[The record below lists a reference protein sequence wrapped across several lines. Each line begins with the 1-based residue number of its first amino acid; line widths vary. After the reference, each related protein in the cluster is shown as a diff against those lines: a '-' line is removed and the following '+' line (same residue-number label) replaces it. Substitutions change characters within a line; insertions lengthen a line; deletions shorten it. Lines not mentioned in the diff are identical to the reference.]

1 MKQWRRK
8 HRVPTSGHP
17 AFIRLFE
24 EINAQMI
31 AADDVARRAGLGF
44 HTIWDWRDRRVP
56 SVTNLE
62 AALNVLGLTLTVS
75 KKASVD

>member
-17 AFIRLFE
+17 AVIRLFE

-56 SVTNLE
+56 
-62 AALNVLGLTLTVS
+62 
-75 KKASVD
+75 